1 MGGGNNKLW
10 AESDA
15 LPGIK
20 SHSGIDIWY
29 GQDLAGKQLDRI
41 LWYVRSEETWPDW
54 VKMLVWYVGGV
65 YGLGKYE
72 DWRFDD
78 EAVDFNLSRR
88 IAELRP
94 VLGNRGA
101 GRFRGAFWY
110 HDPPFRFAD
119 FNGHGTFL
127 LRLLDRIGQPL
138 TSVQPSTSS
147 SQRYPYDWWSSQ
159 WQDDWDLSDGWYGR
173 AYDRGEQ
180 AASAA
185 SVQWSSYER
194 WLSEWNYGLD
204 WSEERYGRA
213 EDGGEEVSS
222 VRDDRNNMASVSAA
236 SAVVVPSDS
245 GRVDVRGHSNR
256 SLVPLWNHGFS
267 VQGVSGSPVTV
278 QTRAVFQQGDRQI
291 TLTRE
296 DACK

>member
-1 MGGGNNKLW
+1 MFRSSLCSHGRWHKGSCCYAHSIGELRLPFALVGGGNNKLW

-41 LWYVRSEETWPDW
+41 LWYARSEQIWPDW

-78 EAVDFNLSRR
+78 EAVDFNLIRR

-110 HDPPFRFAD
+110 HD
-119 FNGHGTFL
+119 
-127 LRLLDRIGQPL
+127 
-138 TSVQPSTSS
+138 S
-147 SQRYPYDWWSSQ
+147 
-159 WQDDWDLSDGWYGR
+159 
-173 AYDRGEQ
+173 
-180 AASAA
+180 
-185 SVQWSSYER
+185 
-194 WLSEWNYGLD
+194 
-204 WSEERYGRA
+204 
-213 EDGGEEVSS
+213 
-222 VRDDRNNMASVSAA
+222 
-236 SAVVVPSDS
+236 PSDS
-245 GRVDVRGHSNR
+245 PISMVMA
-256 SLVPLWNHGFS
+256 PFFY
-267 VQGVSGSPVTV
+267 GSWIEL
-278 QTRAVFQQGDRQI
+278 GN
-291 TLTRE
+291 L
-296 DACK
+296 

>member
-20 SHSGIDIWY
+20 LHSGIDIWY

-41 LWYVRSEETWPDW
+41 LWYARSEQIWPDW

-72 DWRFDD
+72 DWPFDD
-78 EAVDFNLSRR
+78 EAVDFDLIRR

-101 GRFRGAFWY
+101 GRFFGAFWY
-110 HDPPFRFAD
+110 DDSPFRFAG

-159 WQDDWDLSDGWYGR
+159 WQDDWDWSDGWYGR

-213 EDGGEEVSS
+213 ENVGEEVSS
-222 VRDDRNNMASVSAA
+222 VWDDRTNMASVSAA
-236 SAVVVPSDS
+236 SADVVPSDS
-245 GRVDVRGHSNR
+245 GRVDVCGHSNR
-256 SLVPLWNHGFS
+256 SLVPL
-267 VQGVSGSPVTV
+267 
-278 QTRAVFQQGDRQI
+278 
-291 TLTRE
+291 
-296 DACK
+296 